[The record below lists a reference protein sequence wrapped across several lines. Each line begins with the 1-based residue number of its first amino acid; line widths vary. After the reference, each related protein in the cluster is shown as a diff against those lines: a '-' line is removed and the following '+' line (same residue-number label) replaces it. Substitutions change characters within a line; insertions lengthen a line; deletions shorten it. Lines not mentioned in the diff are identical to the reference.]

1 MTPFS
6 GCSTQRKMSAVIITE
21 AAHGAMIAHR
31 AKRLPGKRWLYSWAR
46 PSDMHH
52 GDGDRRGHPD
62 HRAHQDAGQVRV
74 LEHLA
79 EKLLSP
85 ADPIVMPSG
94 VMFWNDVWTIV
105 DDRPHHDDRDQGDR
119 RADPQ
124 QRLQGGQPVP
134 LRRPGRAAGRRPG
147 GRARL
152 RCSGRRSRLGRGD
165 VRHQGLLGAAWDGR
179 AAARD
184 DTRAAASCSGRAQL
198 PLLAVCWIAPRTC
211 AGLPVMAWP
220 TWVLICSRPRS
231 SSPATGS

>member
-1 MTPFS
+1 MVMATDAA
-6 GCSTQRKMSAVIITE
+6 TQITVRTR
-21 AAHGAMIAHR
+21 M
-31 AKRLPGKRWLYSWAR
+31 PGRFGFLNTWL
-46 PSDMHH
+46 
-52 GDGDRRGHPD
+52 
-62 HRAHQDAGQVRV
+62 
-74 LEHLA
+74 
-79 EKLLSP
+79 KLLSP

-105 DDRPHHDDRDQGDR
+105 TIGHSTTTAI
-119 RADPQ
+119 RAIAGPIHSSGSRAASLC
-124 QRLQGGQPVP
+124 RLD
-134 LRRPGRAAGRRPG
+134 GRAGAAARRPG

-165 VRHQGLLGAAWDGR
+165 VRHQGLLRAAWDGR

-220 TWVLICSRPRS
+220 TWVLIMFSTDVQFAS
-231 SSPATGS
+231 DG